1 MGWFVLGLGA
11 GADTWE
17 DAVCPAGPAGREE
30 AVPGL
35 AEGPDEG
42 LDEGLDAPEN
52 MPFPEEELCE
62 DVLWEDGRDDGPEPR
77 DDEPELLD
85 DELEPELRLD
95 EPELRENELL
105 EDEPELLCEE
115 DECELLCPLGGI
127 MIISCFAI

>member
-1 MGWFVLGLGA
+1 M
-11 GADTWE
+11 
-17 DAVCPAGPAGREE
+17 
-30 AVPGL
+30 PGL

-62 DVLWEDGRDDGPEPR
+62 DVLWEDGREDGPELR
-77 DDEPELLD
+77 ED
-85 DELEPELRLD
+85 EPELRLD
-95 EPELRENELL
+95 EPELLENELL

-127 MIISCFAI
+127 VIISCFTTICFP